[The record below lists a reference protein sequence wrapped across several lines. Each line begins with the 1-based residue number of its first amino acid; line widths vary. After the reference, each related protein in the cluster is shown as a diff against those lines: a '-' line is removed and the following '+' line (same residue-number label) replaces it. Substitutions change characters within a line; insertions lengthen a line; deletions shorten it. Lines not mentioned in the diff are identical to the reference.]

1 MFYHWLL
8 CAEREQASHKA
19 VQRSNTQRVAAAVNA
34 WRMKCL
40 AETPEM
46 LQRANEFYFHSSISA
61 ILSLWKE
68 RFFYVQAR
76 KMLAVEFLANRLTA
90 TVTVCFK
97 QWQKRCSHSVTRQ
110 EGLTCES
117 EKFQRTRLL
126 SRSVSMW
133 KKAHSLGLRQDE
145 VAQKRANRAVLRMA
159 LIKWKQAHESQE
171 YELSSAV
178 HYYSQQL
185 VLAVFQ
191 SWRRRYLEVSERADE
206 SLTVAIT
213 VSERTTMTVAFRK
226 WRRALVRR
234 EALKMEQIKLLQKR
248 WMIHQ
253 RSKAFGNWKLKVCCS
268 YISTIHA
275 CMGKCART
283 HARTHTH
290 THTHT

>member
-1 MFYHWLL
+1 
-8 CAEREQASHKA
+8 
-19 VQRSNTQRVAAAVNA
+19 
-34 WRMKCL
+34 
-40 AETPEM
+40 M
-46 LQRANEFYFHSSISA
+46 LQRANQFYFHSSISA

-76 KMLAVEFLANRLTA
+76 KMLAVEFYTNRLTA

-110 EGLTCES
+110 EGLTCEA

-145 VAQKRANRAVLRMA
+145 VALERANRAVLRMA

-191 SWRRRYLEVSERADE
+191 SWRRRYLQVSERADE
-206 SLTVAIT
+206 RLTVA
-213 VSERTTMTVAFRK
+213 VAFSERSTMTVAFK
-226 WRRALVRR
+226 EWRRALVRR
-234 EALKMEQIKLLQKR
+234 ETLKMEQIKLLQKR
-248 WMIHQ
+248 WLIRQ
-253 RSKAFGNWKLKVCCS
+253 CNKAFGTWKLKVCCS
-268 YISTIHA
+268 HIFAIHA
-275 CMGKCART
+275 CVGKHART
-283 HARTHTH
+283 HAHTH
-290 THTHT
+290 AYVVVCTFKDIFYATIYLMWVH

>member
-1 MFYHWLL
+1 
-8 CAEREQASHKA
+8 
-19 VQRSNTQRVAAAVNA
+19 
-34 WRMKCL
+34 
-40 AETPEM
+40 
-46 LQRANEFYFHSSISA
+46 
-61 ILSLWKE
+61 
-68 RFFYVQAR
+68 
-76 KMLAVEFLANRLTA
+76 
-90 TVTVCFK
+90 
-97 QWQKRCSHSVTRQ
+97 
-110 EGLTCES
+110 
-117 EKFQRTRLL
+117 
-126 SRSVSMW
+126 
-133 KKAHSLGLRQDE
+133 
-145 VAQKRANRAVLRMA
+145 MA

-290 THTHT
+290 THTHVVVYTFKDIFYATIYLVGPLRANSNLHSPGHWLKMLWFLEVAVEGLH